1 MKIHLVPILATVI
14 LLSACNRDA
23 EIEAEQKKFTYKL
36 DSINMVGSTK
46 DSTIN
51 DLLYSFNEIKQ
62 NLDSV
67 ALMQNII
74 STEVETPGGKF
85 ADNTKNHINSQISSI
100 NNLLNQNKAK
110 IAELN
115 RKLKNNSLKINE
127 FQKMIANLNEEISAK
142 NMELQSLSEKLNSA
156 NTQIAQ
162 LQTSI
167 DTLSSTNNSQSQTIA
182 SQTASLHTAFYI
194 VGKSKEME
202 KKKIIDKTG
211 GVLGLGKTPKLNAEI
226 DNNNF
231 TRIDYTK
238 VVTIPIN
245 SKKAKII
252 TAHPSDSYLLE
263 KENDEFTNL
272 RIIQP
277 DRFWSSSKYL
287 AVLND

>member
-1 MKIHLVPILATVI
+1 MKIYSIPILATVLI
-14 LLSACNRDA
+14 FSACNQELER
-23 EIEAEQKKFTYKL
+23 EQKKHAYTM
-36 DSINMVGSTK
+36 DSISMEASTK

-51 DLLYSFNEIKQ
+51 DLLFTFNEIKQ

-67 ALMQNII
+67 AQMQSII
-74 STEVETPGGKF
+74 STEVETQGGKF
-85 ADNTKNHINSQISSI
+85 VTNTKNRINSQIASI
-100 NNLLNQNKAK
+100 NELLEENKKK
-110 IAELN
+110 IAQLN
-115 RKLKNNSLKINE
+115 RKLKNNSSKINE
-127 FQKMIANLNEEISAK
+127 FQKMITSLNDEIVVKNTELQTLNER
-142 NMELQSLSEKLNSA
+142 LNSA
-156 NTQIAQ
+156 STQMAQ

-167 DTLSSTNNSQSQTIA
+167 DTLSSTTTSQSQTIA
-182 SQTASLHTAFYI
+182 SQTESIHTAYYV

-211 GVLGLGKTPKLNAEI
+211 GILGMGKTPKLNADV
-226 DNNNF
+226 DNSNF

-238 VVTIPIN
+238 IVSIPIN

-287 AVLND
+287 AVLKD

>member
-1 MKIHLVPILATVI
+1 MKIYSILLLSAVI
-14 LLSACNRDA
+14 ILSACNHELER
-23 EIEAEQKKFTYKL
+23 EQKKHAYTM
-36 DSINMVGSTK
+36 DSLSMAASAK

-51 DLLYSFNEIKQ
+51 DLLLTFNEIKL

-67 ALMQNII
+67 AQMQNII
-74 STEVETPGGKF
+74 STEVETQGGRF
-85 ADNTKNHINSQISSI
+85 ATNTKNRVNSQIASL
-100 NNLLNQNKAK
+100 NELLEENKKTIAK
-110 IAELN
+110 LN
-115 RKLKNNSLKINE
+115 RKLKNNSAKINE
-127 FQKMIANLNEEISAK
+127 FKKMITSLNDQIVLK
-142 NMELQSLSEKLNSA
+142 NRELQTLSERLNSA
-156 NTQIAQ
+156 NTQMAK

-167 DTLSSTNNSQSQTIA
+167 DTLSSANTNQSQIIA
-182 SQTASLHTAFYI
+182 SQTESLHTAYYV

-211 GVLGLGKTPKLNAEI
+211 GILGMGKTPKLNANV
-226 DNNNF
+226 NNSNF

-238 VVTIPIN
+238 IVSIPIN

-287 AVLND
+287 AVLKD